1 VLSITIRFDREVS
14 SLGMRSILLA
24 PAIIGL
30 VVAAPA
36 PQDID
41 FDLAYALPNPT
52 FTQAIGVTAQTVS
65 YNPTTVYAAAA
76 AQVTQTDID
85 SDAAVAT
92 DAVSVIKRAAACAT
106 QPVGYG
112 PVPSPDSVSA
122 FYALPAISE
131 TAIAAPTPSGYV
143 KQFENLR
150 GSNNA

>member
-1 VLSITIRFDREVS
+1 
-14 SLGMRSILLA
+14 MRSVFLA
-24 PAIIGL
+24 PAILGL
-30 VVAAPA
+30 VAAIPA

-76 AQVTQTDID
+76 AQVTHSVVD
-85 SDAAVAT
+85 SEVAVAT
-92 DAVSVIKRAAACAT
+92 DANFVKKRAAACAT

-131 TAIAAPTPSGYV
+131 TAIAAPTPSGYT
-143 KQFENLR
+143 KQFSNLQA
-150 GSNNA
+150 SNNA